1 MNISI
6 IIPNYNGEELLRKNL
21 PKVFEAAKYWH
32 EQQGGQT
39 EIIVVDDCSKDNSIE
54 EIKYQI
60 SKIKNT
66 YKISKIV
73 IKYLINDMNL
83 GFASTVNRGVK
94 ESQGEIV
101 ILINTDVRPEKDFL
115 IPLLSHFKD
124 EDVFAV
130 GCMDKSIEDG
140 KTILRGRGI
149 GKWQRGFLV
158 HARGEVDKINT
169 LWVNGGSGAFR
180 KSIWDK
186 LGGFD
191 ELYSPFYWEDIDLS
205 YRAIKSGFKILFEP
219 KSIVVHEHEK
229 GAIKSAYSS
238 FKIKTIAYKNQFIFV
253 WKNAT
258 DPKLQLLHVFWLPYH
273 FIKTL
278 ANGEWVFV
286 LGFFQAFIRLPRVIK
301 SKNHSQKYFIKSDKQ
316 VISEFIQ
323 HNEG

>member
-94 ESQGEIV
+94 ESQGEII

-191 ELYSPFYWEDIDLS
+191 PLYNPFYYEDIDIS
-205 YRAIKSGFKILFEP
+205 YRAQKSGFKVAFES
-219 KSIVVHEHEK
+219 KSVVVHEHGK
-229 GAIKSAYSS
+229 GAIKKKYSAAQ
-238 FKIKTIAYKNQFIFV
+238 IKTIAYKNQFIFA
-253 WKNAT
+253 WKNGT
-258 DPKLQLLHVFWLPYH
+258 DVNLRIAHILWLPYH
-273 FIKTL
+273 FIKAL
-278 ANGEWVFV
+278 LRGDGPSF
-286 LGFFQAFIRLPRVIK
+286 LGFFTAFIQLPNVIQSAFKAEKLFVKHDHEVINNYSRL
-301 SKNHSQKYFIKSDKQ
+301 
-316 VISEFIQ
+316 
-323 HNEG
+323 